1 MHSVQ
6 AGALWVLELQ
16 CVLVLLVLLLLL
28 LLFNRSLE
36 VGLPTGA
43 F

>member
-1 MHSVQ
+1 LQ

-28 LLFNRSLE
+28 LLLNCYLE
-36 VGLPTGA
+36 VGPPTGA